1 MREEF
6 LEDGIV
12 IESEKGVAEIALVSS
27 DNCEE
32 CSAKLFC
39 KPKSDNTKILKVTDP
54 FDTRPGDEVRISVA
68 GSTVL
73 KVTFLIYGIPLILFI
88 AGILLGMDFY
98 KNSSAPEVLSFISGL
113 LLMGIYFLLFYFF
126 SQRNRAPV
134 LPKITFVK
142 RTPST
147 V

>member
-1 MREEF
+1 MKEEF

-12 IESEKGVAEIALVSS
+12 IESENGVAEIALISS

-39 KPKSDNTKILKVTDP
+39 KPKTDDTKILKVSDP
-54 FDTRPGDEVRISVA
+54 FGTKPGDEVRISVA

-73 KVTFLIYGIPLILFI
+73 KVSFLMYGMPLILFI

-98 KNSSAPEVLSFISGL
+98 KNSSEPEILSFVSGVM
-113 LLMGIYFLLFYFF
+113 LMGIYFLLFYFF
-126 SQRNRAPV
+126 NIKNTAPV

-142 RTPST
+142 RNPS
-147 V
+147 VV